1 MPGQGGGCFGAVE
14 PGTAR
19 DVCGYRVSLERSG
32 EACLYTRV
40 PGSVEVLV
48 PGCLAEVAPLQP
60 IYYPER
66 MTGFVALVLPRP
78 VVVEPGG
85 EARLCLE
92 AELDAAAVAPGGGV
106 VDVFTPGRGKYGL
119 YGPPS
124 RGTLARWART
134 GLVEAGGRG
143 CLPRRGCVMAVELV
157 LRNESRG
164 AVAFT
169 RVVYRAAGLP
179 LAYRGCLVAGPRVEA
194 VATSPATARVEA
206 EPRTPDGYR
215 AAAPPELLRRP
226 AAPGLPLPRGG
237 GRSVYVMRHGL

>member
-1 MPGQGGGCFGAVE
+1 MEDQCFGALR
-14 PGTAR
+14 PGER
-19 DVCGYRVSLERSG
+19 RGVCGY
-32 EACLYTRV
+32 EALLSRRGGVCLYSRE
-40 PGSVEVLV
+40 PGGVEALV
-48 PGCLAEVAPLQP
+48 PGCGVELAPLQP

-85 EARLCLE
+85 SARLCLE
-92 AELDAAAVAPGGGV
+92 AEIDVAAAAPGGGV

-124 RGTLARWART
+124 RGTLARWARASLSEP
-134 GLVEAGGRG
+134 GAGAP

-157 LRNESRG
+157 LRNETRG
-164 AVAFT
+164 AVTFT
-169 RVVYRAAGLP
+169 RIVYRAAGLP

-206 EPRTPDGYR
+206 EPRTPSGYR
-215 AAAPPELLRRP
+215 EAAPPELLRR
-226 AAPGLPLPRGG
+226 ATAPGLPLPMPSRGA
-237 GRSVYVMRHGL
+237 RSVYVMRHGL